1 MTGGA
6 ASDTGVRPVV
16 APEVSETANS
26 PPKTSSSIV
35 DGVTLAWQGPQQVR
49 SGEQFSTVL
58 RMQSG
63 QSINGVAGLV
73 AFDPAYVQVVGVSE
87 GDFFGKGGVQTNFSS
102 RVDPVSGKV
111 FIVAIRQGGAIN
123 GAGTLAT
130 VTFKAVKSGPQTAI
144 QVLSMTPEP
153 EGSVAPVPLEHV
165 LSVN

>member
-1 MTGGA
+1 M
-6 ASDTGVRPVV
+6 
-16 APEVSETANS
+16 
-26 PPKTSSSIV
+26 
-35 DGVTLAWQGPQQVR
+35 
-49 SGEQFSTVL
+49 
-58 RMQSG
+58 
-63 QSINGVAGLV
+63 
-73 AFDPAYVQVVGVSE
+73 
-87 GDFFGKGGVQTNFSS
+87 QTNFSS

-123 GAGTLAT
+123 GVGTLAT

>member
-1 MTGGA
+1 M
-6 ASDTGVRPVV
+6 
-16 APEVSETANS
+16 S
-26 PPKTSSSIV
+26 PQKTSSSII

-73 AFDPAYVQVVGVSE
+73 AFDPAHVQVVGVAE
-87 GDFFGKGGVQTNFSS
+87 GDFFGKGGAQTNFSS

-111 FIVAIRQGGAIN
+111 FLVAIRQGGAIN

-130 VTFKAVKSGPQTAI
+130 VTFKAVQSTPQTAI

-153 EGSVAPVPLEHV
+153 EGSVAPIPLEHV